1 LAKVDVTECPTM
13 KIIEELEAE
22 FSAMLTRNDSETA
35 LIRLQNKD
43 LVLTNLAL
51 GADFVAG
58 VDARGL
64 TLVPVAAICKV
75 IAKVL
80 PVPSSVELG
89 SLLARQR
96 NPVRVEYRDG
106 QGFQAGWLL
115 SIQAP
120 WLRIAAEEGVVWV
133 PVTAL
138 SLLRIQTVENL

>member
-1 LAKVDVTECPTM
+1 M
-13 KIIEELEAE
+13 KIIDELEAE
-22 FSAMLTRNDSETA
+22 FSAMLTRRNPETA
-35 LIRLQNKD
+35 LIQLENKD
-43 LVLTNLAL
+43 VVLTNLAL

-58 VDARGL
+58 ISASSL
-64 TLVPVAAICKV
+64 TLVPMAAVCKV
-75 IAKVL
+75 IAKVI

-96 NPVRVEYRDG
+96 TPVRVEYRDG

-115 SIQAP
+115 SIQVP
-120 WLRIAAEEGVVWV
+120 WLRVAAQEGVVWV